1 MLSLEVVWDMLSH
14 TMALR
19 RYSSLFSLTT
29 PSPNLPI
36 IYRQDYAALAKTI
49 LGKNEIPSR
58 QHLGTILEHS
68 MGSLL

>member
-1 MLSLEVVWDMLSH
+1 VWDMLSH

-19 RYSSLFSLTT
+19 RYSSLFSLMI

-49 LGKNEIPSR
+49 LAKMRFCHGSA
-58 QHLGTILEHS
+58 LEQYWNTT
-68 MGSLL
+68 